1 MKNNYRSGNTFMT
14 MDRTELINTTR
25 AILAKA
31 GFDVSSALTLR
42 GICFDIVA
50 RRDTQVLIIKV
61 LSNIDA
67 FSKDNADEMKV
78 LAESLGATPLVT
90 GERSSSG
97 ALEPGIVY
105 SRFNISI
112 VSNET
117 LADLLLDE
125 APPFIFAA
133 PGGLYVRLDS
143 DMLKAAREERG
154 ISLGVLAETA
164 GVSRRTIQMYESGM
178 GAMIDAALRME
189 EFLGLPIIEPI
200 DPFTF
205 KRDERLKEPR
215 EPANL
220 ADSFALTQLST
231 LGFTVRPVI
240 KSPFEA
246 VSANQKAV
254 MLTSLGT
261 DDEKVLER
269 AIVASELS
277 KIMDRFSVLVVEKKH
292 SRDNINNTAIV
303 SNEELKKIDEP
314 NALTDL
320 VAERGTKK

>member
-1 MKNNYRSGNTFMT
+1 

-50 RRDTQVLIIKV
+50 RRDNQILIVKV

-78 LAESLGATPLVT
+78 LAESLGATPMVT

-117 LADLLLDE
+117 LADLLLEE

-143 DMLKAAREERG
+143 DLLKAVREERG

-189 EFLGLPIIEPI
+189 EYLGLPIIEPI

-205 KRDERLKEPR
+205 KSKERLEEKR
-215 EPANL
+215 EPTNVEGT
-220 ADSFALTQLST
+220 FALQQLST
-231 LGFTVRPVI
+231 LGFSVRPVI
-240 KSPFEA
+240 RSPFEA
-246 VSANQKAV
+246 VSSNDKAL
-254 MLTSLGT
+254 MLTSLGA
-261 DDEKVLER
+261 DDEKVIER
-269 AIVASELS
+269 AIVASEIS
-277 KIMDRFSVLVVEKKH
+277 KIVDKFSVLIVEKKH
-292 SRDNINNTAIV
+292 ERDNINSTAVV
-303 SNEELKKIDEP
+303 SNEELKKIDGP

>member
-1 MKNNYRSGNTFMT
+1 
-14 MDRTELINTTR
+14 MDRTGLINTAR

-50 RRDTQVLIIKV
+50 RRDDRVLIVKV

-67 FSKDNADEMKV
+67 FSKENADEMKV

-143 DMLKAAREERG
+143 DMLKAAREARG
-154 ISLGVLAETA
+154 ISLGTLAETA

-189 EFLGLPIIEPI
+189 EYLGLPIIEPI

-205 KRDERLKEPR
+205 KSEERLKEQH
-215 EPANL
+215 EPPSI
-220 ADSFALTQLST
+220 DDQFALKQLST
-231 LGFTVRPVI
+231 LGFNVRPVV

-246 VSANQKAV
+246 VSTNDSAL
-254 MLTSLGT
+254 MLTSVGS
-261 DDEKVLER
+261 DDQKVLER
-269 AIVASELS
+269 AIVASEIS
-277 KIMDRFSVLVVEKKH
+277 RIMDRFSILIVERKH
-292 SRDNINNTAIV
+292 ERDNINSTAVV

-314 NALTDL
+314 DDLTNL

>member
-1 MKNNYRSGNTFMT
+1 
-14 MDRTELINTTR
+14 MDRTSLINTTR

-31 GFDVSSALTLR
+31 GFDVSSALTIR

-50 RRDTQVLIIKV
+50 KRDDRVLIVKV

-67 FSKDNADEMKV
+67 FSKENADEMKV
-78 LAESLGATPLVT
+78 LAESLGAVPLVT

-143 DMLKAAREERG
+143 EMLKSAREARG
-154 ISLGVLAETA
+154 ISLGALAETA

-189 EFLGLPIIEPI
+189 EYLNLPIIEPI

-205 KRDERLKEPR
+205 KSEERMKEQR
-215 EPANL
+215 PAPTI
-220 ADSFALTQLST
+220 DDQFALRQLST
-231 LGFTVRPVI
+231 LGFSVRPVI

-246 VSANQKAV
+246 VSKNENAL
-254 MLTSLGT
+254 MLTSIGS
-261 DDEKVLER
+261 DDEKVMER
-269 AIVASELS
+269 AIVASEIS
-277 KIMDRFSVLVVEKKH
+277 RIVDRFSILIVERKH
-292 SRDNINNTAIV
+292 ERDNINSTAVV

-314 NALTDL
+314 SDLTNL
-320 VAERGTKK
+320 VAERGTKR

>member
-1 MKNNYRSGNTFMT
+1 

-31 GFDVSSALTLR
+31 GFDVSSALTIR

-50 RRDTQVLIIKV
+50 RRDNQVLIIKV

-78 LAESLGATPLVT
+78 LAESLGATPMVT

-117 LADLLLDE
+117 LADLLLEE

-143 DMLKAAREERG
+143 ELLKQAREARG

-189 EFLGLPIIEPI
+189 EYLGLPIIEPI

-205 KRDERLKEPR
+205 KSEERSKEQHK
-215 EPANL
+215 PAKFD
-220 ADSFALTQLST
+220 DSFALTQLSS
-231 LGFTVRPVI
+231 LGFSVRPVVR
-240 KSPFEA
+240 SPFEA
-246 VSANQKAV
+246 VSKNESAL
-254 MLTSLGT
+254 MLTSLGS
-261 DDEKVLER
+261 DEEKVMER
-269 AIVASELS
+269 AIVASEIS
-277 KIMDRFSVLVVEKKH
+277 RIMDRFSILIVEKKH
-292 SRDNINNTAIV
+292 ERDNINTTAVV

-314 NALTDL
+314 NDLTNL
-320 VAERGTKK
+320 VVERGTKK

>member
-1 MKNNYRSGNTFMT
+1 
-14 MDRTELINTTR
+14 MDRTGLINTTR

-50 RRDTQVLIIKV
+50 RRDTQVLIVKV

-67 FSKDNADEMKV
+67 FSKDNAEEMKV

-117 LADLLLDE
+117 LADLLLEE

-133 PGGLYVRLDS
+133 PGGLYVKLDS
-143 DMLKAAREERG
+143 SLLKQAREERG
-154 ISLGVLAETA
+154 ISLGALAETA

-189 EFLGLPIIEPI
+189 EFLELPIIEPI

-205 KRDERLKEPR
+205 KSEDRLKEQH
-215 EPANL
+215 EPPSIEE
-220 ADSFALTQLST
+220 SFALKQLST
-231 LGFTVRPVI
+231 LGFTVRPVV

-246 VSANQKAV
+246 VSNNKNAM
-254 MLTSLGT
+254 MLTSLGS
-261 DDEKVLER
+261 DEQKVMER

-277 KIMDRFSVLVVEKKH
+277 RIMDRFSILIVEKKH
-292 SRDNINNTAIV
+292 ERDNIHSTAIV
-303 SNEELKKIDEP
+303 SNEELKKMDEP
-314 NALTDL
+314 NELTDL
-320 VAERGTKK
+320 VAERRTKR

>member
-1 MKNNYRSGNTFMT
+1 
-14 MDRTELINTTR
+14 MDRMELINTTR

-31 GFDVSSALTLR
+31 GFDVSSALSLR

-50 RRDTQVLIIKV
+50 RRDERVLIVKV

-78 LAESLGATPLVT
+78 LSESLGAVPLVT

-117 LADLLLDE
+117 LADLLLEE

-143 DMLKAAREERG
+143 DLLRSAREERG

-205 KRDERLKEPR
+205 KSEERLKEQR
-215 EPANL
+215 EPPRID
-220 ADSFALTQLST
+220 DSFALKQLST
-231 LGFTVRPVI
+231 MGFSVRTVV

-246 VSANQKAV
+246 VSKTDSTL
-254 MLTSLGT
+254 MLTSLGS
-261 DDEKVLER
+261 DDEKVMER

-277 KIMDRFSVLVVEKKH
+277 RIMDRFSILIVEKKH
-292 SRDNINNTAIV
+292 DRDNINSTAVV

-314 NALTDL
+314 NALTNL

>member
-1 MKNNYRSGNTFMT
+1 
-14 MDRTELINTTR
+14 MDRMELINTTR

-42 GICFDIVA
+42 GICFDIIA
-50 RRDTQVLIIKV
+50 RRDDRMLIIKV

-78 LAESLGATPLVT
+78 LADSLGATPLVT

-97 ALEPGIVY
+97 ALEPSIVY

-117 LADLLLDE
+117 LADLLLEE

-143 DMLKAAREERG
+143 ELLKAAREERG

-205 KRDERLKEPR
+205 KSEERRKEQHAAP
-215 EPANL
+215 
-220 ADSFALTQLST
+220 DIDGSFALQQLST
-231 LGFTVRPVI
+231 LGFNVRPVVR
-240 KSPFEA
+240 SPFEA
-246 VSANQKAV
+246 VSKNDNAL
-254 MLTSLGT
+254 MLTSLGS
-261 DDEKVLER
+261 DDEKVMER
-269 AIVASELS
+269 AIVASEIS
-277 KIMDRFSVLVVEKKH
+277 RIMDRFSILIVEKKH
-292 SRDNINNTAIV
+292 DRDNINSTAVV

-314 NALTDL
+314 NELTNL
-320 VAERGTKK
+320 VAERGTKR

>member
-1 MKNNYRSGNTFMT
+1 MGRN
-14 MDRTELINTTR
+14 ELINTTR

-31 GFDVSSALTLR
+31 GFDVSSALSLR
-42 GICFDIVA
+42 GICFDVVA
-50 RRDTQVLIIKV
+50 RMDDKVLIVKV

-67 FSKDNADEMKV
+67 FSKENAEEMKI
-78 LAESLGATPLVT
+78 LANSLGATPLVT

-143 DMLKAAREERG
+143 DLLKSVREERG
-154 ISLGVLAETA
+154 ISLGTLAESA

-178 GAMIDAALRME
+178 GAMIDAALRIE

-205 KRDERLKEPR
+205 RSEERMR
-215 EPANL
+215 EEYPEQVLNPSSAL
-220 ADSFALTQLST
+220 AQLSN
-231 LGFTVRPVI
+231 LGFTVTQVV

-246 VSANQKAV
+246 VTNDSHTV
-254 MLTSLGT
+254 MLTGVGG
-261 DDEKVLER
+261 DDNRLVQR
-269 AIVASELS
+269 AMVASELS
-277 KIMDRFSVLVVEKKH
+277 RIIDRFSVIIVDRKSE
-292 SRDNINNTAIV
+292 RDNINNTAVV
-303 SNEELKKIDEP
+303 STDELQRMDGTD
-314 NALTDL
+314 ALTDL
-320 VAERGTKK
+320 VASRGTRK

>member
-1 MKNNYRSGNTFMT
+1 MG
-14 MDRTELINTTR
+14 RTDLINTTR

-42 GICFDIVA
+42 GICFDVVA
-50 RRDTQVLIIKV
+50 RRDDKVLIVKV

-67 FSKDNADEMKV
+67 FSKENADEMKM
-78 LAESLGATPLVT
+78 LADSLDAVPIVT

-143 DMLKAAREERG
+143 ELLKSAREERG
-154 ISLGVLAETA
+154 ISLGAMAETA
-164 GVSRRTIQMYESGM
+164 GVSRRTIQMYETGM
-178 GAMIDAALRME
+178 GAMIDAALRIE
-189 EFLGLPIIEPI
+189 EYLGVPIIEPI

-205 KRDERLKEPR
+205 KSDERQKEER
-215 EPANL
+215 
-220 ADSFALTQLST
+220 ALMDPVQSYALDQLST
-231 LGFTVRPVI
+231 LGFSVRQVT

-246 VSANQKAV
+246 VSSSSSTL
-254 MLTSLGT
+254 MLTGIGS
-261 DDEKVLER
+261 DDEKVLQR
-269 AIVASELS
+269 AVVASEIS
-277 KIMDRFSVLVVEKKH
+277 RVMDRFSVLIVERKH
-292 SRDNINNTAIV
+292 ERDNINSTAVV
-303 SNEELKKIDEP
+303 SNEELKKMDDPGE
-314 NALTDL
+314 LTDL
-320 VAERGTKK
+320 VAERGTRK

>member
-1 MKNNYRSGNTFMT
+1 
-14 MDRTELINTTR
+14 MDRTGLINTTR

-31 GFDVSSALTLR
+31 GFDVSSALTIR

-50 RRDTQVLIIKV
+50 KRDDRVLIVKV

-67 FSKDNADEMKV
+67 FSKENADEMKV

-97 ALEPGIVY
+97 ALEAGIVY

-143 DMLKAAREERG
+143 ELLKAAREARG
-154 ISLGVLAETA
+154 ISLGALAETA

-189 EFLGLPIIEPI
+189 EYLELPIIEPI

-205 KRDERLKEPR
+205 KSEERLKEQRAP
-215 EPANL
+215 PTIN
-220 ADSFALTQLST
+220 DQFALRQLSS
-231 LGFTVRPVI
+231 LGFTVRTVT

-246 VSANQKAV
+246 VSKNDSAL
-254 MLTSLGT
+254 MLTSVGS
-261 DDEKVLER
+261 DDEKVMER
-269 AIVASELS
+269 AIVASEIS
-277 KIMDRFSVLVVEKKH
+277 RIVDRFSILIVERKH
-292 SRDNINNTAIV
+292 ERDNINSTAVI

-314 NALTDL
+314 SDLTNL
-320 VAERGTKK
+320 VAERGTKR

>member
-1 MKNNYRSGNTFMT
+1 

-50 RRDTQVLIIKV
+50 RRDNQILIVKV

-78 LAESLGATPLVT
+78 LAESLGATPMVT

-117 LADLLLDE
+117 LADLLLEE

-143 DMLKAAREERG
+143 DLLKAVREERG

-189 EFLGLPIIEPI
+189 EYLGLPIIEPI

-205 KRDERLKEPR
+205 KSKERLEEKR
-215 EPANL
+215 EPTNVEGT
-220 ADSFALTQLST
+220 FALQQLST
-231 LGFTVRPVI
+231 LGFSVRPVI
-240 KSPFEA
+240 RSPFEA
-246 VSANQKAV
+246 VSSNEKAL
-254 MLTSLGT
+254 MLTSLGA
-261 DDEKVLER
+261 DDEKVIER
-269 AIVASELS
+269 AIVASEIS
-277 KIMDRFSVLVVEKKH
+277 RIVDKFSVLIVEKKH
-292 SRDNINNTAIV
+292 ERDNINSTAVV
-303 SNEELKKIDEP
+303 SNEELKKIDGP

>member
-1 MKNNYRSGNTFMT
+1 MG
-14 MDRTELINTTR
+14 RTDLINTTR

-42 GICFDIVA
+42 GICFDVVA
-50 RRDTQVLIIKV
+50 RRDDKVLIVKV

-67 FSKDNADEMKV
+67 FSKENADEMKM
-78 LAESLGATPLVT
+78 LADTLGAVPIVT

-143 DMLKAAREERG
+143 DLLKAAREERG
-154 ISLGVLAETA
+154 ISLGAMAETA
-164 GVSRRTIQMYESGM
+164 GVSRRTIQMYETGM
-178 GAMIDAALRME
+178 GAMIDAALRIE
-189 EFLGLPIIEPI
+189 EYLGVPIIEPI

-205 KRDERLKEPR
+205 KSDERQKEER
-215 EPANL
+215 
-220 ADSFALTQLST
+220 ALPDPVQSYALDQLST
-231 LGFTVRPVI
+231 LGFSVRQVT

-246 VSANQKAV
+246 VSSSSGTL
-254 MLTSLGT
+254 MLTGIGS
-261 DDEKVLER
+261 DDEKVLQR
-269 AIVASELS
+269 AVVASEIS
-277 KIMDRFSVLVVEKKH
+277 RVMDRFSVLIVERKH
-292 SRDNINNTAIV
+292 ERDNINSTAVI
-303 SNEELKKIDEP
+303 SNEELKKMDDPGE
-314 NALTDL
+314 LTDL

>member
-1 MKNNYRSGNTFMT
+1 
-14 MDRTELINTTR
+14 MDRTGLINTAR

-50 RRDTQVLIIKV
+50 RRDDRVLIVKV

-67 FSKDNADEMKV
+67 FSKENADEMKV

-143 DMLKAAREERG
+143 DLLKAAREARG
-154 ISLGVLAETA
+154 ISLGTLAETA

-189 EFLGLPIIEPI
+189 EYLGLPIIEPI

-205 KRDERLKEPR
+205 KSEERLKEQH
-215 EPANL
+215 EPPSI
-220 ADSFALTQLST
+220 DDQFALKQLST
-231 LGFTVRPVI
+231 LGFNVRPVV

-246 VSANQKAV
+246 VSTNDSAL
-254 MLTSLGT
+254 MLTSVGS
-261 DDEKVLER
+261 DDQKVLER
-269 AIVASELS
+269 AIVASEIS
-277 KIMDRFSVLVVEKKH
+277 RIMDRFSILIVERKH
-292 SRDNINNTAIV
+292 ERDNINSTAVV

-314 NALTDL
+314 DDLTNL